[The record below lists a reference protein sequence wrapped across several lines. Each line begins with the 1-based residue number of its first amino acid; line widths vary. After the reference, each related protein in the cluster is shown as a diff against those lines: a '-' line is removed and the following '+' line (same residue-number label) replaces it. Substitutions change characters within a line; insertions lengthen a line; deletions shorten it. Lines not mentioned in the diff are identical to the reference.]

1 MVTFTEE
8 ILNGNFI
15 FCAVSCPI
23 LLISL
28 FFCKHFVH
36 DYSMKITG
44 HELPLELLGSYWKLE
59 NVKKILNWIETKLSA
74 QSSFQKQIFGNSDS
88 KLRKS
93 KY

>member
-1 MVTFTEE
+1 
-8 ILNGNFI
+8 
-15 FCAVSCPI
+15 
-23 LLISL
+23 
-28 FFCKHFVH
+28 
-36 DYSMKITG
+36 MKITG